1 VDFSED
7 ERVEI
12 PEEMP
17 MLPVRD
23 VVVFPYMILPLF
35 VARESSIKAVDEALA
50 NDRLVFL
57 AAQKDLSEE
66 NPTDQSIYNIGTVA
80 MIMRMRKLPDGRVKI
95 LVQGL
100 VKANI
105 EKYLQQ
111 EPSFQVRI
119 SKLDDKK
126 VTAPTVEIEAFMR
139 IVKENLEKIISLGK
153 VLSPDI
159 LMILEDIGDPGR
171 LSDLIASNLGL
182 KVEES
187 QEIMGLVDPFVRLK
201 KVNEHLTRELELL
214 DVQARIQTQAK
225 EEMSRTQREYY
236 LREQLRA
243 IKSELGD
250 VDLRVE
256 EINELEEKIT
266 KCKMPLETDLE
277 ARKQLRRLDQMH
289 PDAAEASI
297 VRTYVEWLIEIPW
310 SRSTRDNLDLNK
322 AMQVLNEDHYN
333 LEKIKERIIEY
344 LAVRKLKKS
353 MKGPILC
360 FLGPPGVGKTS
371 LGKSIARA
379 MDRKFVRVSLGGLRD
394 EAEIR
399 GHRRTY
405 VGAMPGRIIQGLKQA
420 GTNNPVFMLD
430 ELDKIGSDF
439 RGDPAS
445 ALLEVL
451 DPEQNNSFRDH
462 YLNLPYDLSNVF
474 FITTANLID
483 PIPSALK
490 DRLEV
495 ITLSGYSEEE
505 KFHISNRFLI
515 SKQINENGISKK
527 NIEFLKKGLKVII
540 NQYTRESGLRE
551 LERQIGAIC
560 RKVAR
565 KIAEGKDFQVKV
577 DATNVSEFLGPSKYL
592 PEIESEETDIGV
604 VTGLAWTP
612 YGGDILHV
620 EANVTKGNGKLT
632 LTGQLGDVM
641 KESATAALSYLRARA
656 KNFKINEDIFSKSDF
671 HIHVPA
677 GAIPKD
683 GPSAGITM
691 CTALLSALTKKIVS
705 PRMAMTGEI
714 TLNGRILPVG
724 GLKEKILA
732 AARLNFVTIIIP
744 EKNQRDLKEI
754 PDHIKRKIKFIPVK
768 KIDEVFEAAFYVEK
782 RKVDA
787 KPPLANK
794 RKKTTNLRK
803 KPGPRGRNLTL

>member
-1 VDFSED
+1 MDFADDGRVD
-7 ERVEI
+7 I
-12 PEEMP
+12 PNELP

-35 VARESSIKAVDEALA
+35 VARDSSIKAVDDALA
-50 NDRLVFL
+50 SDRLVFL
-57 AAQKDLSEE
+57 SAQKDLAEE
-66 NPTDQSIYNIGTVA
+66 NPSQDSIYEIGTVA

-100 VKANI
+100 VKAKI
-105 EKYLQQ
+105 EKYLQTHPFFRVHVQ
-111 EPSFQVRI
+111 KIEESVDHKESAI
-119 SKLDDKK
+119 
-126 VTAPTVEIEAFMR
+126 EIEALMR

-159 LMILEDIGDPGR
+159 LMILEDITDPGR
-171 LSDLIASNLGL
+171 LADLIASNLGL

-187 QEIMGLVDPFVRLK
+187 QSIMSIADPFVRLK
-201 KVNEHLTRELELL
+201 RVNENLSRELELL

-225 EEMSRTQREYY
+225 EEINRTQREYY
-236 LREQLRA
+236 LREQMRA

-250 VDLRVE
+250 SDHRVE
-256 EINELEEKIT
+256 EMNDLEERLT
-266 KCKMPLETDLE
+266 KAKMPLEVDME
-277 ARKQLRRLDQMH
+277 ARKQLRRLEQMH

-297 VRTYVEWLIEIPW
+297 VRTYIDWLLDTPW
-310 SRSTRDNLDLNK
+310 SRNTKDNLDLNK
-322 AMQVLNEDHYN
+322 ALEVLNEDHYG
-333 LEKIKERIIEY
+333 LDKIKERIVEF
-344 LAVRKLKKS
+344 LAVRKLKKV
-353 MKGPILC
+353 MRGPILC

-371 LGKSIARA
+371 LGRSIAKA
-379 MDRKFVRVSLGGLRD
+379 MGRKFVRVSLGGLRD

-430 ELDKIGSDF
+430 ELDKIGADF

-474 FITTANLID
+474 FVATANLID

-495 ITLSGYSEEE
+495 ISLSGYSEEE
-505 KFHISNRFLI
+505 KMDISKRFLI
-515 SKQINENGISKK
+515 PKQIQENGLSDETIK
-527 NIEFLKKGLKVII
+527 IEPDAVKMVIA
-540 NQYTRESGLRE
+540 QYTRESGLRN
-551 LERQIGAIC
+551 LERQIGGVC

-565 KIAEGKDFQVKV
+565 KVAEGQEKKHVV
-577 DATNVSEFLGPSKYL
+577 TPEHVVEFLGPPIYI
-592 PEIESEETDIGV
+592 PETEWLEPTIGV
-604 VTGLAWTP
+604 ATGLAWTP
-612 YGGDILHV
+612 YGGEVLRV
-620 EANVTKGNGKLT
+620 EASVTKGQGRLT

-641 KESATAALSYLRARA
+641 KESATAALTYIRSRSKELGVDESMFA
-656 KNFKINEDIFSKSDF
+656 KMDI

-691 CTALLSALTKKIVS
+691 CTALLSAFLKRPVKSGV
-705 PRMAMTGEI
+705 AMTGEI
-714 TLNGRILPVG
+714 TLNGRVLPIG
-724 GLKEKILA
+724 GLKEKVLA
-732 AARLNFVTIIIP
+732 AARAQLSTIIVP
-744 EKNQRDLKEI
+744 EKNERDLVDIPEQIRKHVRFVIAHDVSQVLKEAL
-754 PDHIKRKIKFIPVK
+754 D
-768 KIDEVFEAAFYVEK
+768 
-782 RKVDA
+782 VDA
-787 KPPLANK
+787 TKGAGNGKPRKGLA
-794 RKKTTNLRK
+794 RHSKTSTRRRDLSV
-803 KPGPRGRNLTL
+803 

>member
-1 VDFSED
+1 MEFTDD
-7 ERVEI
+7 DRVEI
-12 PEEMP
+12 PNQLP

-35 VARESSIKAVDEALA
+35 VARESSILAVDEALS

-57 AAQKDLSEE
+57 SAQKDLSEE
-66 NPTDQSIYNIGTVA
+66 NPTSNSIYDIGTVS

-100 VKANI
+100 VKGKV

-111 EPSFQVRI
+111 EPSFRVQI
-119 SKLDDKK
+119 QKLEDE
-126 VTAPTVEIEAFMR
+126 VLSESALEIEALMR

-159 LMILEDIGDPGR
+159 LMILEDISDPGR

-187 QEIMGLVDPFVRLK
+187 QEIMCINHPMERLK
-201 KVNEHLTRELELL
+201 KVNEHLVRELELL
-214 DVQARIQTQAK
+214 DVQQRIQTQAK
-225 EEMSRTQREYY
+225 EEMGRTQREYY

-250 VDLRVE
+250 VDHRVE
-256 EINELEEKIT
+256 EINELEAKIT
-266 KCKMPLETDLE
+266 KCKMPLEIDLE
-277 ARKQLRRLDQMH
+277 ARKQLRRLEQMH
-289 PDAAEASI
+289 PEAAEASI
-297 VRTYVEWLIEIPW
+297 VRNYIEWLIDTPW

-322 AMQVLNEDHYN
+322 AIKVLDDDHYG
-333 LEKIKERIIEY
+333 LEKVKERIIEY
-344 LAVRKLKKS
+344 LAVRKLKKA
-353 MKGPILC
+353 MRGPILC

-371 LGKSIARA
+371 LGKSIAKA
-379 MDRKFVRVSLGGLRD
+379 MGRKFVRVSLGGMRD
-394 EAEIR
+394 EAEVR

-405 VGAMPGRIIQGLKQA
+405 IGAMPGKIIQGLKQA

-451 DPEQNNSFRDH
+451 DPEQNNAFRDY

-474 FITTANLID
+474 FIATANLID

-495 ITLSGYSEEE
+495 INLTGYSDEE
-505 KFHISNRFLI
+505 KLHIAKRFLI
-515 SKQINENGISKK
+515 PKQLNENGLTDN
-527 NIEFLKKGLKVII
+527 NIEFPNEGIKILI
-540 NQYTRESGLRE
+540 NQYTRESGLRN
-551 LERQIGAIC
+551 LERQVSAVC

-565 KIAEGKDFQVKV
+565 KIAEGEKKK
-577 DATNVSEFLGPSKYL
+577 NVITSSKAISFLGPPKIIPENEL
-592 PEIESEETDIGV
+592 DNPEIGV
-604 VTGLAWTP
+604 ATGLAWTP
-612 YGGDILHV
+612 YGGEILRI
-620 EANVTKGNGKLT
+620 EASVVKGSGKLT

-641 KESATAALSYLRARA
+641 KESAIAALSYIRARS
-656 KNFKINEDIFSKSDF
+656 KEFGINEPLIPKSDI

-691 CTALLSALTKKIVS
+691 CVALLSALTKTRINNKV
-705 PRMAMTGEI
+705 AMTGEI
-714 TLNGRILPVG
+714 TLNGKILAIG
-724 GLKEKILA
+724 GLKEKVLA
-732 AARLNFVTIIIP
+732 AARAKIWTLVIPDRNHNDLIEIPSHIRKKFKFV
-744 EKNQRDLKEI
+744 EAKEI
-754 PDHIKRKIKFIPVK
+754 GDVLPVVFDKFK
-768 KIDEVFEAAFYVEK
+768 KKSTGKGQKASSSPSRQLVV
-782 RKVDA
+782 
-787 KPPLANK
+787 
-794 RKKTTNLRK
+794 
-803 KPGPRGRNLTL
+803 